1 MRIAHSTDPVY
12 APNSKG
18 GAHANPE
25 RYPEE
30 AVWETD
36 GELVRAAYT
45 LRPGDGDFNQANDLV
60 NKVMDDAARDRLVNN
75 IVGHVSDGVEEPVL
89 SRVFEY
95 WKNVDQTIGERVEQ
109 GVMANRRENGQ

>member
-1 MRIAHSTDPVY
+1 VY

-45 LRPGDGDFNQANDLV
+45 LRSGDGDFNQANDLV